1 MSTDPSTAGQTTAG
15 QTTNA
20 GPGTDPTSAATQPAA
35 AGPSASPLATCPVVA
50 EVVRND
56 FVESVHHGVVALT
69 HADGSLELALGP
81 VDAPVL
87 PRSSLKPLQALAML
101 RAGADLSGPLLALAC
116 ASHSG
121 EPVHLEGARR
131 ILAAAGLPETALQN
145 TPDRPID
152 EVERERW
159 IREGLAPS
167 SLGQN
172 CSGKHAG
179 MLAACVAAG
188 WDTQTYRDPEH
199 PLQRLTVEVVEELCG
214 EPVATTTVDGCGAPA
229 LAVSAAGL
237 ARAYGRLAAAPVDS
251 LEGRV
256 AEAMRRNPE
265 MVGGTGRDST
275 VLMAGVPGLIAKDG
289 AEAVYAVGLAD
300 GRGLVVKIADGHQ
313 RARVVVTTA
322 ALRLAGVGE
331 LGDGVAAALDQVD
344 AEAVVRGHGAPV
356 GRVRAV
362 DLAALADGA

>member
-1 MSTDPSTAGQTTAG
+1 MSTSTSTSGGEQPRTHR
-15 QTTNA
+15 
-20 GPGTDPTSAATQPAA
+20 PG
-35 AGPSASPLATCPVVA
+35 GPSRSPLASAPVVA

-56 FVESVHHGVVALT
+56 LVESVHHGVVALT
-69 HADGSLELALGP
+69 GADGSLELALGP

-101 RAGADLSGPLLALAC
+101 RAGADLAGPLLALAC

-121 EPVHLEGARR
+121 EPVHLEGAQR

-152 EVERERW
+152 DAERERW
-159 IREGLAPS
+159 VRAGRPPSALA
-167 SLGQN
+167 QN

-188 WDTQTYRDPEH
+188 WDTDTYRDAGH

-214 EPVATTTVDGCGAPA
+214 EPVAGHAVDGCGAPA
-229 LAVSAAGL
+229 LAVSTAGL
-237 ARAYGRLAAAPVDS
+237 ARAYGLLAAAPADT

-256 AEAMRRNPE
+256 AEAMRRHPE
-265 MVGGTGRDST
+265 MVGGTGRDNT
-275 VLMAGVPGLIAKDG
+275 VLMREVPGLVAKDG

-300 GRGLVVKIADGHQ
+300 GRGLVVKIADGRE

-322 ALRLAGVGE
+322 VLRLAGVTDLAE
-331 LGDGVAAALDQVD
+331 GVAATLDRLD
-344 AEAVVRGHGAPV
+344 AEAVVTGHGEPV
-356 GRVRAV
+356 GCVRAV
-362 DLAALADGA
+362 DLAALADGS